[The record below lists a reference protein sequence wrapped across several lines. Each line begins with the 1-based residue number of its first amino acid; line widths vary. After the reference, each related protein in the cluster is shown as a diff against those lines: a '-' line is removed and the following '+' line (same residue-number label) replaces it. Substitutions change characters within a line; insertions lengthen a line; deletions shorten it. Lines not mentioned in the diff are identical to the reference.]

1 MENGSVFMYL
11 SVIEGLLIVCM
22 LGWEIFWL
30 RKMYQVL
37 WRMPTSDQIG
47 KMVEMISKD
56 RDAIKDSLNSVV
68 KAFEPLKNMLNGMN
82 GGVLGTITGLFGGGV
97 KVVGGSESSEN
108 KQEH

>member
-47 KMVEMISKD
+47 KMVDMISKD
-56 RDAIKDSLNSVV
+56 RDAIKDSLGSVV
-68 KAFEPLKNMLNGMN
+68 KAFEPLKNMLNGLN
-82 GGVLGTITGLFGGGV
+82 GGMLSSITGLFSGSGV
-97 KVVGGSESSEN
+97 KVVNSED